1 MKNNRIRNRNRYLT
15 AAVLGLMLVL
25 MCGGISHA
33 FPAIEKESP
42 VTLTVNAV
50 SKEDGAPISGLKL
63 TLYKAADMTVDE
75 NGTIDFSLTDA
86 FQSYEDDG
94 KIEVN
99 LYLSESDSSGWAAG
113 AATLMP
119 YVLADAREGKS
130 FLTSSAT
137 TGEDGNASFSQL
149 EQGLYLM
156 TGSYE
161 GTAYSNVEVT
171 PAFLTLP
178 QWMKDSSEWK
188 YQVTADAK
196 LAVTPK
202 DTPETPETPSGE
214 TPETPSGDTPETSPD
229 SLPATVS
236 VSVKKVWSGD
246 DDAAASKNRP
256 ASVTVQLIDGNGTV
270 VDTQTLSSSNGWA
283 FTWEGLNQG
292 QWFVMEKD
300 IPDNY
305 SVSQEEQNTDAGKVV
320 TITNTTPANG
330 GVLGASR
337 EKTPESES
345 EKKTTTKKNTDN
357 GKVKGSNREKE
368 ETGRGGDTS
377 AVESAAR
384 LPQTGQLW
392 WPVWLLAGIAAV
404 LVILGLI
411 LRISGKKDLKE

>member
-63 TLYKAADMTVDE
+63 TLYKAADMTVGE

-86 FQSYEDDG
+86 F
-94 KIEVN
+94 

-113 AATLMP
+113 AATLLP

-246 DDAAASKNRP
+246 DSAAASKDRP

-345 EKKTTTKKNTDN
+345 EKKTTTKKNKDN